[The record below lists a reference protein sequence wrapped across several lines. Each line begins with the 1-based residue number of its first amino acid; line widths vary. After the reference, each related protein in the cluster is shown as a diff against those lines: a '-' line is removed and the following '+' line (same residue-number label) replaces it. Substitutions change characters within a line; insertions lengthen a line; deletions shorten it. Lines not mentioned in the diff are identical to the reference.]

1 MPKRPPPVR
10 PAAAAAVAPA
20 RPRRG
25 RTGPA
30 RVVVHKPAKR
40 SPGQAIA
47 RAIGTKWSQIKMRWS
62 SQRPDVGDH
71 TRLVLRRRNRSVLG
85 LGAIVIAG
93 AVLTAVLILPVRAW
107 INQRNELANSTR
119 ELAALNAANDKLSAQ
134 NDRLR
139 TAEGIKDAA
148 RQDLGLI
155 EDGETVIAM
164 LPAPVSE
171 LMPAGWPYSMV
182 GQILTAR
189 RASVIAPTASTTVAD
204 DATEVP
210 TTATAG

>member
-1 MPKRPPPVR
+1 MPKRPPAVR
-10 PAAAAAVAPA
+10 PVASATRRA
-20 RPRRG
+20 RSG
-25 RTGPA
+25 RA
-30 RVVVHKPAKR
+30 RVIVDKPAKR
-40 SPGQAIA
+40 SPGPVIA
-47 RAIGTKWSQIKMRWS
+47 ARWARLRMRWS

-85 LGAIVIAG
+85 LGAVVIAG

-107 INQRNELANSTR
+107 INQRHELADRTR
-119 ELAALNAANDKLSAQ
+119 ELAALNVANDELSAE
-134 NDRLR
+134 NDRLT

-171 LMPAGWPYSMV
+171 LMPSGWPYSMV

-189 RASVIAPTASTTVAD
+189 QASVIAAPPSTAPPITAPPTI
-204 DATEVP
+204 VP
-210 TTATAG
+210 VTATTPVPAAPAG

>member
-1 MPKRPPPVR
+1 
-10 PAAAAAVAPA
+10 
-20 RPRRG
+20 
-25 RTGPA
+25 
-30 RVVVHKPAKR
+30 
-40 SPGQAIA
+40 
-47 RAIGTKWSQIKMRWS
+47 MRWS
-62 SQRPDVGDH
+62 SQRPEVGDH

-107 INQRNELANSTR
+107 INQRHELADRTR
-119 ELAALNAANDKLSAQ
+119 ELAALNAVNDELSAR

-189 RASVIAPTASTTVAD
+189 QASVIATPPTTLPPTPTTV
-204 DATEVP
+204 P
-210 TTATAG
+210 SG